1 MRNVSDKYIRG
12 NQYTYSVLI
21 KIFPNI
27 VPFYEIMWKVSVVRG
42 QARDA
47 TKARAHFMLD
57 NKGDTHTLYMYYLLL
72 SPATIVARTH
82 LTLGYTHIV
91 CLVKLCYAINILVYM
106 LPDNV

>member
-57 NKGDTHTLYMYYLLL
+57 DKGDTHTHYICIIYCFPPQQLLQE
-72 SPATIVARTH
+72 RT
-82 LTLGYTHIV
+82 
-91 CLVKLCYAINILVYM
+91 
-106 LPDNV
+106 

>member
-82 LTLGYTHIV
+82 LNIRLYAP
-91 CLVKLCYAINILVYM
+91 CLSCQIMLCYKYSSVY
-106 LPDNV
+106 NR